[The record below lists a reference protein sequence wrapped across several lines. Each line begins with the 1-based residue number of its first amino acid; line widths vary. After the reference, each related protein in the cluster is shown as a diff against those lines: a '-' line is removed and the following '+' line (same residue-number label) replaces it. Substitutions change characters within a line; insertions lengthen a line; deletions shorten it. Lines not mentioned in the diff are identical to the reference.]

1 MNDSEFNELAD
12 HALKQIEERLE
23 QSDAD
28 LDFSMISSGVLEIE
42 LPDSSKIVVNR
53 HAAAQ
58 EMWVAARAGG
68 FHFRWDG
75 AAWKGTRDG
84 RELMAVLAELISAQ
98 AGCRVD
104 LAARD

>member
-42 LPDSSKIVVNR
+42 LSDGSKIVVNR

-58 EMWVAARAGG
+58 EIWVAARAGG
-68 FHFRWDG
+68 FHFRWENG
-75 AAWKGTRDG
+75 AWRNTRDQS
-84 RELMAVLAELISAQ
+84 ELMTSLSALLSTQSGEPISL
-98 AGCRVD
+98 D
-104 LAARD
+104 

>member
-12 HALKQIEERLE
+12 QALKQIEERLE

-58 EMWVAARAGG
+58 EIWVAARAGG
-68 FHFRWDG
+68 FHFRWADG
-75 AAWKGTRDG
+75 AWRDTRDQS
-84 RELMAVLAELISAQ
+84 ELMAALSGLLSTQSGESISL
-98 AGCRVD
+98 D
-104 LAARD
+104 